1 MNDTRHARR
10 DEQGGGDS
18 DFRRTLW
25 RSRRG
30 LLELDL
36 LLGHFTR
43 HHYRQLDPTGKRA
56 YRALLGHDD
65 WTLHRWLREVP
76 LAGDVPS
83 HLADVVLAV
92 AERGRPS
99 AALAD
104 DRLAVFRPDNGST
117 ILSTTASRLAAVAR
131 GREAPSRGD

>member
-1 MNDTRHARR
+1 MNHARHTPR
-10 DEQGGGDS
+10 GEQGGGDS

-43 HHYRQLDPTGKRA
+43 HHYRQLDPTSKRA
-56 YRALLGHDD
+56 YRTLLGYDD
-65 WTLHRWLREVP
+65 RAIHRWLREAP

-99 AALAD
+99 AA
-104 DRLAVFRPDNGST
+104 R
-117 ILSTTASRLAAVAR
+117 
-131 GREAPSRGD
+131 